1 MTRTTIIKLFALPL
15 ALCFGA
21 CDREDTD
28 NAEPNDEAVAQ
39 SEDGERG
46 APRPSRSVKRPGIAR
61 VARCVCSMH

>member
-28 NAEPNDEAVAQ
+28 NAEPNDAEV
-39 SEDGERG
+39 SDKSDGESRG
-46 APRPSRSVKRPGIAR
+46 HRGLKRLAELVRVKT
-61 VARCVCSMH
+61 